1 MQPTISN
8 VHENECIGYAYQ
20 KISTY
25 NNLYRKP
32 EQQLETYRKLCNKI
46 GLDVI
51 FIQPPY
57 FDYTGK
63 QRYNDWSIFS
73 PTHKIDIR
81 YEVKSLNVN
90 DSILCEQAY
99 RHVKESKHIP
109 EKLLVLIL
117 LGSGYDKIVKHS
129 LLPLIA
135 KKNLPVLIL
144 RSIEEYKAHIDK
156 QFK

>member
-1 MQPTISN
+1 MQPTIYN
-8 VHENECIGYAYQ
+8 VHENECIGYACQ
-20 KISTY
+20 KIQLY

-32 EQQLETYRKLCNKI
+32 EQQLDTYRKLCAKA
-46 GLDVI
+46 GLDII

-57 FDYTGK
+57 FDYTAK

-73 PTHKIDIR
+73 PTHNIDIR

-90 DSILCEQAY
+90 DSILCEQAE
-99 RHVKESKHIP
+99 RHVKESKHIR

-117 LGSGYDKIVKHS
+117 IGRGYDRIIKYS
-129 LLPLIA
+129 LEPMIA
-135 KKNLPVLIL
+135 KKKLPVLIL
-144 RSIEEYKAHIDK
+144 RTIEEYKAHLDE